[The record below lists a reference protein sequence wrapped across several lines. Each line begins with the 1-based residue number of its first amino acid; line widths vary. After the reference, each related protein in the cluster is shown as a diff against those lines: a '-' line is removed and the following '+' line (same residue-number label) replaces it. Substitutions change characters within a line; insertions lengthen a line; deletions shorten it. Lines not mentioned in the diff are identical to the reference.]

1 MNENYIVELYFKDN
15 IGLNDI
21 RYQDIDKFISENC
34 RILKRDYIF
43 NENIS
48 LEHYDPF
55 KLYSYIRYEVEYF
68 DKYLSSQI
76 ELFEEIKMIKY
87 KSKLNNQESN
97 NINVSIDQI
106 NHIIEKIDDMY
117 YIRKNLNKF
126 TKYIDN
132 NTKRNEFL
140 KELKQLSTLK
150 YDLKRETFSL
160 RIIDIKKELFNIE
173 KTIKEYISLL
183 GLNVKFIINYND
195 IKIDKTLFDKIKET
209 LIDVLHNSVLSFFE
223 SKKLNINDE
232 ISFLLELIVKQ
243 EKYNLIIEI
252 NEKGNNVDI
261 NKIYNNALKAKILN
275 VNETYT
281 EKDIL
286 LTMLNKNYINA
297 LDDLEEKE
305 KIMNFIKLNN
315 IIDELNGKI
324 SIDTQENLIT
334 YLINIPF
341 KILFI
346 YGLVFTEQ
354 NKTYVINTEYI
365 VDTFE
370 FNKENISNLNGY
382 NYYKYKGN
390 NIEYIKLP
398 IDVDEESRIGLLV
411 KTNNKFTIIDVNKKH
426 YFEDLF
432 FNKNIDSKIY
442 MGEVLLKS
450 VKKAKILNIE
460 SIINMLKG

>member
-460 SIINMLKG
+460 SIIDMLKG

>member
-48 LEHYDPF
+48 LEHYNPF

-106 NHIIEKIDDMY
+106 THIIEKIDDMY

-195 IKIDKTLFDKIKET
+195 IKIDKTLFYKIKET

-315 IIDELNGKI
+315 IIGELNGKI
-324 SIDTQENLIT
+324 SIDTQEKVIS